1 MNFEKATSPFPGH
14 NSIDYAKY
22 APQSFSWKYIERP
35 AFDFHLGEMY
45 NHSTKVVDAGCGPG
59 RTIQH
64 LIDQGMAP
72 KNITGIDVDE
82 NFLSISS
89 QQNSDVRYLYG
100 DLSDPTL
107 EVLENSID
115 LICCSM
121 VMEYF
126 DDTTFPKLLANF
138 HKWLKKDGVLFYITS
153 HPIRLIENK
162 IETYQDRRWIET
174 VTPWGS
180 KMPFYYRTISDF
192 VTSTIDAGFTITA
205 MDEPKVGPRGKDE
218 NLALYEKYMNL
229 GASRLIVK
237 ALK

>member
-1 MNFEKATSPFPGH
+1 MNFEKPTSPFPGH

-45 NHSTKVVDAGCGPG
+45 KHSTKVVDAGCGPG

-115 LICCSM
+115 LISCCM
-121 VMEYF
+121 VM
-126 DDTTFPKLLANF
+126 A
-138 HKWLKKDGVLFYITS
+138 
-153 HPIRLIENK
+153 
-162 IETYQDRRWIET
+162 
-174 VTPWGS
+174 TPWGS

-205 MDEPKVGPRGKDE
+205 VDEPKVDPRGKDE
-218 NLALYEKYMNL
+218 NLALYEKYVNL
-229 GASRLIVK
+229 GASRLVVK
-237 ALK
+237 ARK